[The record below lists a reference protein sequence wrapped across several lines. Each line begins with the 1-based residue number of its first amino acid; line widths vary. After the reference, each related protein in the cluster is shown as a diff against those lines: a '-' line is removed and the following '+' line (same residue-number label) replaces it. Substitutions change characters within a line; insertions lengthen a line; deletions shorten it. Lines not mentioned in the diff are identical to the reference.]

1 MEKLKLLIQETFEHA
16 QTLEAGAPG
25 VRAAKRHLQ
34 QMAGELGFTDLALEL
49 RGRIASGD
57 SNGRTGRAALVQTGR
72 PGGRFNTKPP
82 DQQVFVN
89 PTTSSPNNAEP
100 AGTEEDDNT
109 ADGASEIY
117 AKITKMTPSQI
128 VTTYGE
134 SAIVGMVKK
143 LGGDIDETKSVNQKA
158 AYLKALIKD
167 SAGNSDDKES
177 NAE

>member
-1 MEKLKLLIQETFEHA
+1 MDKLKSLIEQAFEHA

-82 DQQVFVN
+82 EEVFVN
-89 PTTSSPNNAEP
+89 PN
-100 AGTEEDDNT
+100 
-109 ADGASEIY
+109 
-117 AKITKMTPSQI
+117 TPSQNNVEPAASEEGEQEAESSDMNVVYANI
-128 VTTYGE
+128 LKMAPSAILSVYGE
-134 SAIVGMVKK
+134 TSIMGMINT
-143 LGGDIDETKSVNQKA
+143 LGGSIEADKSPNQKA
-158 AYLKALIKD
+158 AYLKALIKEK
-167 SAGNSDDKES
+167 SE
-177 NAE
+177 